1 MKNDFKVSLIVS
13 TYNSP
18 RFLELC
24 LKSICN
30 QKRLPDE
37 VLIGDDGSTSETK
50 AVIDKFKEIFPVP
63 LLHIWQADEGF
74 QLAKIRN
81 KCIARAKYDYIIQI
95 DGDIVLHPYFVQ
107 DHILKACPGYFVVGS
122 RAKLNPDRSG
132 ILINSGTNKV
142 HFWQTGVRRKMNA
155 MRCLFL
161 SSLFHHYKRRDLF
174 YGRGCNVAVWKKD
187 LISINGYNEDYR
199 GWGLEDSD
207 IFCRLYNSGARRRF
221 IKFAGIQYHLYH
233 RECDNKGKENNELL
247 AKAIREK
254 IIYCQKGVQQY
265 LTEAKNLPNPN

>member
-122 RAKLNPDRSG
+122 RAKLNPDSFRDINKLGYDQSTFLANRG
-132 ILINSGTNKV
+132 QKKNECNEVLIPFLT
-142 HFWQTGVRRKMNA
+142 
-155 MRCLFL
+155 L
-161 SSLFHHYKRRDLF
+161 SSLQTAGFVLWQ
-174 YGRGCNVAVWKKD
+174 GVQC
-187 LISINGYNEDYR
+187 
-199 GWGLEDSD
+199 
-207 IFCRLYNSGARRRF
+207 CRL
-221 IKFAGIQYHLYH
+221 
-233 RECDNKGKENNELL
+233 EKGFN
-247 AKAIREK
+247 IDQR
-254 IIYCQKGVQQY
+254 I
-265 LTEAKNLPNPN
+265 